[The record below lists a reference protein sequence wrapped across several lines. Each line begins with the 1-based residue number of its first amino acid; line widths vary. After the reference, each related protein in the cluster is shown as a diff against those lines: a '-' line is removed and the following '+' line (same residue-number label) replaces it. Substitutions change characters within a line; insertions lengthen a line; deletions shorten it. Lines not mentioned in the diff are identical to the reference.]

1 MQLALFQEGCPLN
14 GLHRGTFSLVLPPL
28 LTEPF
33 PQGDSG
39 FPTELAAACHPGSCS
54 GNQAWF
60 LHHLLL
66 ALGHHS

>member
-1 MQLALFQEGCPLN
+1 MQRALFQEGCLLN
-14 GLHRGTFSLVLPPL
+14 VLHRGTFSLVL
-28 LTEPF
+28 F
-33 PQGDSG
+33 SQGDSG

-54 GNQAWF
+54 GNTTWF